1 MKASA
6 TGIRLP
12 EAPDAKRAL
21 KQQRDL
27 WEAERKKH
35 KVKQGKNTASG
46 KELMFKGKG
55 KCHNGCGALDGAE
68 RNICGGQR
76 RNSRDTIEPK
86 ESTLDSGRRRRNRTS
101 GRRSARKRR

>member
-12 EAPDAKRAL
+12 EAPDAKRTL

-27 WEAERKKH
+27 WEAERKRH

-46 KELMFKGKG
+46 KELMFKGEG

-68 RNICGGQR
+68 THICRGQR

-86 ESTLDSGRRRRNRTS
+86 KSCKERERH
-101 GRRSARKRR
+101 